1 MELVIGRVARS
12 HGVKG
17 ELVVEV
23 RTDAPEERF
32 VPGLELRGRRERER
46 ATRPFVIESVREH
59 SGRLLVRLEGVQDRD
74 MADELRGTMFVIDSA
89 DIPPAD
95 DDSYYDHELEGLR
108 AFLAASGE
116 ELGTVREV
124 LHTAAGELL
133 AITTT
138 DGKEVLVPFVTEIV
152 PGIDLAGGR
161 ITIAPPDGLL
171 EL

>member
-1 MELVIGRVARS
+1 MELVIGRVAKS
-12 HGVKG
+12 HGVHG

-23 RTDAPEERF
+23 RTDAPEDRF
-32 VPGLELRGRRERER
+32 IPGIELRGRRDRER
-46 ATRPFVIESVREH
+46 ATRPYVIEAVRAH
-59 SGRLLVRLEGVQDRD
+59 SGRLLVRLEGIRDRD
-74 MADELRGTMFVIDSA
+74 AADELRGTLFVIDSA
-89 DIPPAD
+89 DIPPSE

-108 AFLAASGE
+108 AFLVGSGE

-138 DGKEVLVPFVTEIV
+138 EGKEVLVPFVTEIV
-152 PGIDLAGGR
+152 PGIDLDAGR
-161 ITIAPPDGLL
+161 ISVAPPDGLL

>member
-1 MELVIGRVARS
+1 MELVIGRVAKS
-12 HGVKG
+12 HGVHG

-23 RTDAPEERF
+23 RTDAPEDRF
-32 VPGLELRGRRERER
+32 IPGAELHGRRERDQ
-46 ATRPFVIESVREH
+46 ATRPFVIETVRQH
-59 SGRLLVRLEGVQDRD
+59 SGRLLVRLEGIRDRD
-74 MADELRGTMFVIDSA
+74 MADALRGTLFVVDSA
-89 DIPPAD
+89 DLPPSE

-108 AFLAASGE
+108 AFLRDGGA

-138 DGKEVLVPFVTEIV
+138 EGKEVLVPFVTEIV
-152 PGIDLAGGR
+152 PDIDLAAGR